1 MPNWCQ
7 NVVTISHENSTKL
20 NIIHT
25 AVANENNLE
34 ESFFNVL
41 VPRPIEESENWY
53 DWNVQNWGTK
63 WDVKVEISEHTE
75 NSITLVFDSAWAPP
89 IEFYNKLVEQGY
101 EVLGYYNE
109 EGMAFAG
116 IYDNGDDET
125 FEYGDM
131 SADDIED
138 ELPEEL
144 NEMFNIAGNKADWE
158 SEQENE
164 EE

>member
-7 NVVTISHENSTKL
+7 NVVTISHENSIKL
-20 NIIHT
+20 DVIRNAI
-25 AVANENNLE
+25 ANENKLK

-53 DWNVQNWGTK
+53 HWNLENWGTK
-63 WDVKVEISEHTE
+63 WDVNVEISEDTG

-89 IEFYNKLVEQGY
+89 IEFYDNLVEQGY
-101 EVLGYYNE
+101 VVLGYYNE

-116 IYDNGDDET
+116 IYNNGDDET

>member
-7 NVVTISHENSTKL
+7 NVVTISHEDSTKL

-34 ESFFNVL
+34 ESFFNLL

-53 DWNVQNWGTK
+53 HWNLENWGTK
-63 WDVKVEISEHTE
+63 WDVKVEISEYTD
-75 NSITLVFDSAWAPP
+75 NSITLVFDSAWSPP
-89 IEFYNKLVEQGY
+89 IQFYDKLVEQGY
-101 EVLGYYNE
+101 SVLGYYNE
-109 EGMAFAG
+109 ESMEFAG
-116 IYDNGDDET
+116 IYNNYDDET

-138 ELPEEL
+138 ELPSDL
-144 NEMFNIAGNKADWE
+144 NEMFNIAGNRADWE

>member
-1 MPNWCQ
+1 LDVIRRAIDNE
-7 NVVTISHENSTKL
+7 HKL
-20 NIIHT
+20 D
-25 AVANENNLE
+25 

-53 DWNVQNWGTK
+53 NWNASNWGTK
-63 WDVKVEISEHTE
+63 WDVNVEISEDTGE
-75 NSITLVFDSAWAPP
+75 SITLVFDSAWAPP
-89 IEFYNKLVEQGY
+89 IEFYNTMVEQDY
-101 EVLGYYNE
+101 QVLAYYNE

-116 IYDNGDDET
+116 IYDSGEDMY
-125 FEYGDM
+125 FEYGDL

-138 ELPEEL
+138 ELPSDL
-144 NEMFNIAGNKADWE
+144 NEMFNIASNKADWE

>member
-7 NVVTISHENSTKL
+7 NVVTISHENSIKL
-20 NIIHT
+20 DVIRNAI
-25 AVANENNLE
+25 ANENKLK

-53 DWNVQNWGTK
+53 HWNLENWGTK
-63 WDVKVEISEHTE
+63 WDVNVEISEDTG

-89 IEFYNKLVEQGY
+89 IEFYDNLVEQGY

-116 IYDNGDDET
+116 IYNNGDDET

-131 SADDIED
+131 DDIED